1 MCIIWDKATQ
11 SGMADSG
18 PGNVPEMVDS
28 GPGNLPEMAD
38 SGPGNSPEMADFGP
52 GFGQSALENLY
63 GVDAHANIS
72 ALLLLCCLAMW

>member
-18 PGNVPEMVDS
+18 PGNVPEMV
-28 GPGNLPEMAD
+28 N
-38 SGPGNSPEMADFGP
+38 SGPGNSPEVADSGP

-63 GVDAHANIS
+63 GFSPRLNKLTS
-72 ALLLLCCLAMW
+72 